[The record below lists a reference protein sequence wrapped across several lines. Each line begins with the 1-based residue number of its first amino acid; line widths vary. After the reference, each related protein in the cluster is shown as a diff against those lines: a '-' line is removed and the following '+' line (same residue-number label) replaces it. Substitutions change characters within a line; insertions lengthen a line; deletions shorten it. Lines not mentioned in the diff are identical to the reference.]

1 MFKRTMYEIGQDY
14 LTDKITH
21 HRYDRFYPI
30 FLEKFRDKIF
40 NMCEIGIYQ
49 CESLLFWADYFP
61 KSTIY
66 GIDIQDKKYCDL
78 ESSEFPTIKTFKA
91 DQSNLEDLE
100 KICNQIDLCD
110 FIIDDG
116 SHMPEHQYKTFKI
129 LFEKKLNYGGVYI
142 IEDIEGS
149 YWKKINDDYKKYG
162 YKFTDKNIFQYLE
175 NVYDQI
181 NNEFSKVDNNLNIST
196 ITYAHNCIIMT
207 KRTQEEIEL
216 CKRPYRF
223 RDKI

>member
-1 MFKRTMYEIGQDY
+1 MFKRTMYEIGQEC

-30 FLEKFRDKIF
+30 FLEKFRDKNF
-40 NMCEIGIYQ
+40 NMCEIGIYK
-49 CESLLFWADYFP
+49 CHSLLFWTKYFP
-61 KSTIY
+61 KAKIY
-66 GIDIQDKKYCDL
+66 AIDIDDKKYC
-78 ESSEFPTIKTFKA
+78 ESENIKTIVC
-91 DQSNLEDLE
+91 DQSNIEDL
-100 KICNQIDLCD
+100 KKVCNEIELCD

-129 LFEKKLNYGGVYI
+129 LFEKILNYGGVYI
-142 IEDIEGS
+142 IEDVEGS

-162 YKFTDKNIFQYLE
+162 YEFTDKNIFQYLG

-181 NNEFSKVDNNLNIST
+181 NNEFSKIENNLNIST
-196 ITYAHNCIIMT
+196 ITYAHNCIIIT

-223 RDKI
+223 RDKL